1 MLDHCTWTKRA
12 VRRPSPRAMRSATS
26 TSKPRTRDGL
36 AGSASTNGAPPSAS
50 PPHTSA
56 CGAGAWAARLR
67 RRLKTG
73 QVAAISTVHVDKG
86 FGSTNPNFTSA
97 PLRHHLV
104 MLAPDA
110 LAVLA
115 DVREQRALLLIEH
128 RGHVDVGVRKE
139 PFRLTAGVYLE
150 KVQERSSR
158 AATHPGADCQ
168 DARDL

>member
-1 MLDHCTWTKRA
+1 
-12 VRRPSPRAMRSATS
+12 MRSATS
-26 TSKPRTRDGL
+26 TSKPRTRDGF

-56 CGAGAWAARLR
+56 CGAGAWVPRLS

-86 FGSTNPNFTSA
+86 FGSSNPNFTSA
-97 PLRHHLV
+97 PLRHDFV

-115 DVREQRALLLIEH
+115 DVREQRTLFLIEY
-128 RGHVDVGVRKE
+128 RRHVDIRVGQK
-139 PFRLTAGVYLE
+139 PFRLTAGVDFKE
-150 KVQERSSR
+150 VKERSPKGHPR
-158 AATHPGADCQ
+158 AHCEGA
-168 DARDL
+168 R